1 MVRQMEQVLAS
12 KREGSHAMIG
22 ASSGPSEAEDAE
34 RGSRSIPSRRS
45 RAPSRRASVRTTSA
59 PISNRCVGSL
69 LRRRL
74 HLRTYKTDRV
84 YVLAMTDSGKL
95 AALCQRYGV
104 DAPMPT

>member
-1 MVRQMEQVLAS
+1 VSLR
-12 KREGSHAMIG
+12 
-22 ASSGPSEAEDAE
+22 DDD
-34 RGSRSIPSRRS
+34 RSI
-45 RAPSRRASVRTTSA
+45 AVAEVASAFAKRHGSDYER
-59 PISNRCVGSL
+59 PITNRYVGSL

-74 HLRTYKTDRV
+74 HLRTYKTDGV